1 MAFNIYQRIEIST
14 ANDISCI
21 LHCFTA
27 SDANILNLHPWHSSA
42 ASGADLGA
50 PLRPAV
56 LLFVF
61 SRGQKIIPNQGENEP
76 QTNSQLVGAC
86 VGCIKEDFLQPNL
99 HVAAL
104 VFSRFAHMFQLGFQ
118 FLHSSKLKFAGVTVL
133 NISQIFGEFFRCRA

>member
-61 SRGQKIIPNQGENEP
+61 GRGQKIIPNQKSSSGTTP
-76 QTNSQLVGAC
+76 
-86 VGCIKEDFLQPNL
+86 
-99 HVAAL
+99 AAL
-104 VFSRFAHMFQLGFQ
+104 GGASDNLLTPRESLRDSPTAPSGGATQPRVIGRGERVFNKLGWRRIHTQ
-118 FLHSSKLKFAGVTVL
+118 Y
-133 NISQIFGEFFRCRA
+133 